1 MNTVKNLIA
10 GAVIAL
16 SVSTVTHAATV
27 ADVEIPDTM
36 EAAGTDLRLNG
47 AGIREKWFFNVY
59 VGGLYLPEA
68 MNDGA
73 AVVAADK
80 PMAVKLHVVSGMVTS
95 DKMKD
100 ATMEGFE
107 SSTDGNIAPL
117 QKEIDQFM
125 SAFDEE
131 IKENDVFDLVYVPG
145 TGIEIHKNEELVQT
159 VKSDKKFKEAV
170 FGIWLSDKPA
180 QEDLKM
186 AMLGKK

>member
-1 MNTVKNLIA
+1 MNAIKNLIA
-10 GAVIAL
+10 GAAIAL
-16 SVSTVTHAATV
+16 SVSTISQAATV
-27 ADVEIPDTM
+27 ANVEIPDTM

-59 VGGLYLPEA
+59 VGGLYLPES

-73 AVVAADK
+73 AIVAADK
-80 PMAVKLHVVSGMVTS
+80 PMAVKLHMVSGMVTS
-95 DKMKD
+95 EKMKD

-107 SSTDGNIAPL
+107 SSTGGDMAPL

-131 IKENDVFDLVYVPG
+131 IQENDVFDLVYVPG
-145 TGIEIHKNEELVQT
+145 TGIEIYKNEELIQT

>member
-1 MNTVKNLIA
+1 MNAIKNLIA
-10 GAVIAL
+10 GAAIAL
-16 SVSTVTHAATV
+16 SISTISQAATV
-27 ADVEIPDTM
+27 ANVEIPDTM

-59 VGGLYLPEA
+59 VGGLYLPES

-73 AVVAADK
+73 AIVAADK
-80 PMAVKLHVVSGMVTS
+80 PMAVKLHMVSGMVTS
-95 DKMKD
+95 EKMKD

-107 SSTDGNIAPL
+107 SSTGGDMAPL

-131 IKENDVFDLVYVPG
+131 IQENDVFDLVYVPG
-145 TGIEIHKNEELVQT
+145 TGIEIFKNEELIQT